1 MDSLPAER
9 TFRNSSRTAESQA
22 CLLLCEKPARTVKAK
37 RGKERDARR
46 KEEKD
51 CVKVTVAEDSVTA
64 YIGNS
69 GTNAMMDPDE
79 LAELLKRSE
88 FHRMIR

>member
-1 MDSLPAER
+1 MDSLPAKR
-9 TFRNSSRTAESQA
+9 MFRNLQGKRNHKA
-22 CLLLCEKPARTVKAK
+22 CLLLCEKQARTVKAK

-51 CVKVTVAEDSVTA
+51 FVKVTVAEDSATA
-64 YIGNS
+64 YIGES
-69 GTNAMMDPDE
+69 GTKVMIYPEE

-88 FHRMIR
+88 YHRMIR